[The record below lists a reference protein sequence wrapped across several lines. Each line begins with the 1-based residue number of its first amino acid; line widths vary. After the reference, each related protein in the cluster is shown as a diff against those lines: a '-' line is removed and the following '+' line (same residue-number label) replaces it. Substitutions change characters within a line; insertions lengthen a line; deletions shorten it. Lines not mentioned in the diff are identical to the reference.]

1 MSPCSVATRETA
13 PNEARRIVICEIN
26 DNCVAMCGAMPVCG
40 DSWIMPRIA
49 AIPARSRQAR
59 RVCLMCVPRR
69 ERSTPQETPRRRRER
84 VTRPRTSCTPLRPT
98 PTVLTSHT
106 THTLFRNVHRHTT
119 KTIPPPTKPLIHV
132 AAGNLY
138 ACTKM
143 MRVGTPINYLA
154 SAGMLALGSAAHE

>member
-1 MSPCSVATRETA
+1 MDHAANGRDPDAIPPSAPSVPYVCPQTREKHSA
-13 PNEARRIVICEIN
+13 
-26 DNCVAMCGAMPVCG
+26 
-40 DSWIMPRIA
+40 
-49 AIPARSRQAR
+49 
-59 RVCLMCVPRR
+59 
-69 ERSTPQETPRRRRER
+69 QETPRLRRER

-138 ACTKM
+138 ACEM
-143 MRVGTPINYLA
+143 MRVGTPINYLE

>member
-1 MSPCSVATRETA
+1 MY
-13 PNEARRIVICEIN
+13 
-26 DNCVAMCGAMPVCG
+26 
-40 DSWIMPRIA
+40 
-49 AIPARSRQAR
+49 
-59 RVCLMCVPRR
+59 VPRR
-69 ERSTPQETPRRRRER
+69 ERSTPQETPRLRRER
-84 VTRPRTSCTPLRPT
+84 VTRPRTFCTPLRPA

-138 ACTKM
+138 ACEM